1 MTPLMRQYF
10 DMKAQYPDAI
20 LLYRVGDFYETFAED
35 AKLVSEILGI
45 VLTKRNNG
53 GSDIA
58 LAGFPHHSMDLYLPR
73 LVKAGYRVAVCEQ
86 LEKPSKEK
94 KIVKRGVTEVV
105 TPGLNTNDQLLD
117 SKEANYLCAFV
128 EDEKAKRSA
137 AAFLDFSTG
146 QFLTF
151 EGSLQETMNIIAS
164 YRPKEILYSKDV
176 ELPSALLQHQAYT
189 YGMDDWIFDEEFCR
203 EKIQRQLHVNSLK
216 GFGIHDQSQAII
228 CCGVIL
234 HYLENTENKHLAHIN
249 QISRIATQDFM
260 WLDPFTI
267 RNLEL
272 VHPLQVNSRSLFQTI
287 DRTKCPMGGRLLR
300 QWLVFPLI
308 NEEDITQRHDEVS
321 CYKDDENLRDQ
332 LRDDLGSLGDLE
344 RLTAKLAAA
353 KFIPRHVTQLLTS
366 LKIVESIQARLKAT
380 GIDHLGRYVSN
391 LNPLADLQADIQA
404 RFHEELP
411 VVIGKSPT
419 IADGFSSELDEWRSI
434 MSGAKDILLD
444 LQQREAERT
453 GIAKLKIG
461 FNNVFGYYLEVTNRY
476 KDQGLVPD
484 NWIRK
489 QTLTNSERY
498 ITEELKELENKIL
511 KAEDEISRLEN
522 ELFNEFLV
530 LASQHITTLQQN
542 ARTLARLDV
551 LAAFAALAADSN
563 YVRPSFNEKNE
574 IHITEGRHPVIESL
588 MPPGESFIPN
598 DVYLNKD
605 DQQIIVITGPNM
617 SGKSAVLR
625 QTALISLL
633 AQIGAFVP
641 ATTANLTI
649 LDRIFTRV
657 GASDNISSGES
668 TFMVEMN
675 ETANILNNLS
685 EHSLLLL
692 DEIGRGTSTFDGIS
706 IAWSIVE
713 YLHDEANK
721 KPFALF
727 ATHYHE
733 LNELA
738 NKYHRIKNF
747 HVSTKKVGSNVLF
760 LRKLVPG
767 SVEHSFGIYVARLA
781 GMPNDVI
788 KRAQT
793 ILELLESQT
802 INQDL
807 MDEGK
812 ARVKT
817 TNIPKAQPMQ
827 LSFFEVN
834 DPRLGKIKA
843 LLERTDINAMT
854 PIEAMLR
861 LQEIMTCFDEK

>member
-10 DMKAQYPDAI
+10 DMKAKYPDAI
-20 LLYRVGDFYETFAED
+20 LLYRVGDFYETFADD
-35 AKLVSEILGI
+35 AKLVAEILGI

-105 TPGLNTNDQLLD
+105 TPGLNTNDKLLE
-117 SKEANYLCAFV
+117 SKEANYLCAYYSLP
-128 EDEKAKRSA
+128 KKNRSA

-151 EGSLQETMNIIAS
+151 EGSAQETLNIIGS
-164 YRPKEILYSKDV
+164 YQPKEILHSKEETV
-176 ELPSALLQHQAYT
+176 PPSILRGEAYT
-189 YGMDDWIFDEEFCR
+189 YGLDDWVFDEEFCR
-203 EKIQRQLHVNSLK
+203 EKIQRQLQVKSLK
-216 GFGIHDQSQAII
+216 GFGIEQHALAVM
-228 CCGVIL
+228 CCGAIL

-249 QISRIATQDFM
+249 QISRIATSEFM

-272 VHPLQVNSRSLFQTI
+272 INPLQATSRSLFQTI
-287 DRTKCPMGGRLLR
+287 DRTKSPMGGRLLR
-300 QWLVFPLI
+300 QWLVFPLT
-308 NEEDITQRHDEVS
+308 NEQDIKQRHDEVDLFG
-321 CYKDDENLRDQ
+321 DDSLRSVIREE
-332 LRDDLGSLGDLE
+332 LANLGDLE

-353 KFIPRHVTQLLTS
+353 KFVPRHVSQLQTS
-366 LKIVESIQARLKAT
+366 LSIIDTILGALRET
-380 GIDHLGRYVSN
+380 GEERIQGYLSN
-391 LNPLADLQADIQA
+391 LTVLPSLQEDIQR
-404 RFHEELP
+404 RFHDELP

-419 IADGFSSELDEWRSI
+419 IADGFSDELDEWRDI
-434 MSGAKDILLD
+434 MGNAKNILLE

-511 KAEDEISRLEN
+511 KAGDEILRLEQD
-522 ELFNEFLV
+522 LFDEFLV
-530 LASQHITTLQQN
+530 LASQHIAALQQN
-542 ARTLARLDV
+542 ARTLGQLDV
-551 LAAFAALAADSN
+551 LTSFAALADESD
-563 YVRPSFNEKNE
+563 YIRPTFNEANE
-574 IHITEGRHPVIESL
+574 IHIKEGRHPVIESL

-598 DVYLNKD
+598 DVHLNKE

-633 AQIGAFVP
+633 AQVGSFVP
-641 ATTANLTI
+641 ASSANLTI

-685 EHSLLLL
+685 ERSLLLL

-713 YLHDEANK
+713 YLHDDAHK

-738 NKYHRIKNF
+738 NKYSRIKNF

-760 LRKLVPG
+760 LRKLMPG

-788 KRAQT
+788 KRAET
-793 ILELLESQT
+793 ILSLLESQT
-802 INQDL
+802 INQGL
-807 MDEGK
+807 VDEGSPRPK
-812 ARVKT
+812 MKD
-817 TNIPKAQPMQ
+817 IPHVQPMQ

-843 LLERTDINAMT
+843 LLEQTDINAMT

-861 LQEIMTCFDEK
+861 LQEIMACFDDA